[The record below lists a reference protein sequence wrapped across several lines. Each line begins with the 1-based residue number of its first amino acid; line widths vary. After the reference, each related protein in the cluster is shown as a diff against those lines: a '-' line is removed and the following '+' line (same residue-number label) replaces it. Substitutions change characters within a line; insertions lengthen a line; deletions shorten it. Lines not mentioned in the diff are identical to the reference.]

1 MSISSPTANRSKII
15 MLLLTLAFTFFTV
28 NSANYLSAVKSVT
41 KLVVKE
47 NFSNNRNNWQLIKD
61 SNFYVGF
68 AKGALHIEK
77 LERNR
82 INNGCMWYSKN
93 FEEFDASRN
102 FLISFDARFIS
113 YDDVFN
119 GFDFQWGSRD
129 SILYHLAVNTD
140 GWCILERFNNQ
151 VHPRNR
157 WTRIDETFNTG
168 LIRLNDNNRVDII
181 YLNGEC
187 TIMINKKQVLQAKIK
202 CSGKQI
208 GFQGCLKVAWE
219 FDNLRIRSSR

>member
-1 MSISSPTANRSKII
+1 MSVSSLNVNRSKII
-15 MLLLTLAFTFFTV
+15 MLLLTLESISFTI
-28 NSANYLSAVKSVT
+28 SSSNYLHDVKSVT

-129 SILYHLAVNTD
+129 SILYHLAVDTD

-219 FDNLRIRSSR
+219 IDNLIIRSSL